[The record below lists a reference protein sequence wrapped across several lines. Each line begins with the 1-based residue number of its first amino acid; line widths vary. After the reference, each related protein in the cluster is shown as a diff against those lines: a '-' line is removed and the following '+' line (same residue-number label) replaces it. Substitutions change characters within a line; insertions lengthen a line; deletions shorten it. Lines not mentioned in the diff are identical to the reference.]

1 MILDCL
7 EFFLGNVTLNYVCS
21 CRTDDRLC
29 VFIQEL
35 YALYGG
41 IGSLVKLARKKFY
54 RKNMCAI
61 CCLEFLQVKIIYR
74 RLSKYCMACFFKYV
88 IGNILNIIADQ
99 FPHICYSLNA
109 QIRTD
114 LMLQFFGFYGKGWF
128 LFYVYSSY
136 VTHWKTPFVNI
147 KYHQVPEPVKN
158 PLLHIVTY
166 YSIIA
171 FIISKINISYI
182 IY

>member
-1 MILDCL
+1 MIFDCL
-7 EFFLGNVTLNYVCS
+7 EFFLCNVTFDHISS
-21 CRTDDRLC
+21 CRADDRLR
-29 VFIQEL
+29 VLIKEL
-35 YALYGG
+35 YTLYSR
-41 IGSLVKLARKKFY
+41 ICSLVKLARKEFY

-74 RLSKYCMACFFKYV
+74 RLSKYCMACFLKYI
-88 IGNILNIIADQ
+88 IGNILYVIADQ

-136 VTHWKTPFVNI
+136 VTHWKTPFVN
-147 KYHQVPEPVKN
+147 VK
-158 PLLHIVTY
+158 
-166 YSIIA
+166 S
-171 FIISKINISYI
+171 
-182 IY
+182 